1 MDVLEIDGELTGL
14 YIRGIGLVQRN
25 LVVVLVPTGMGW
37 WLKLWRLQLG
47 RIAIGDLVSRSL
59 GALEN
64 MRLVYSSSGDWLI

>member
-1 MDVLEIDGELTGL
+1 MDILKVDGELTGL

-25 LVVVLVPTGMGW
+25 LVVVLVPAGMGW
-37 WLKLWRLQLG
+37 WLKLWGLQLG

-64 MRLVYSSSGDWLI
+64 MRLVQNS